1 MEIRPFRESDH
12 DSVVALWSNVFQSSE
27 PHNDP
32 ATAIKRK
39 LAVQRDFFFVAVVDG
54 VLTGTVLGG
63 YDGHRGW
70 VYSLAVLPQSR
81 RRGIGSAL
89 MNHVE
94 QVLAARGCVKI
105 NLQVLV
111 SNAATVGF
119 YQTLGYGVE
128 ERISMGKLV

>member
-1 MEIRPFRESDH
+1 M
-12 DSVVALWSNVFQSSE
+12 
-27 PHNDP
+27 
-32 ATAIKRK
+32 
-39 LAVQRDFFFVAVVDG
+39 AVVDG